1 MIEWDKSR
9 LENDGYNIENA
20 TIKSVDLSMADH
32 GCLVLTMALEGDGW
46 GCIYGGYCLGQGF
59 VGARNFKGSKN
70 GIEYLMR
77 IMDIAECD
85 TFNQLEGKY
94 IRVATKGWGEFV
106 KIIGNPI
113 KDKWFD
119 AKSFFEEAD
128 KEVSE

>member
-1 MIEWDKSR
+1 MIEWDKNR
-9 LENDGYNIENA
+9 LEKDGYTIENA
-20 TIKSVDLSMADH
+20 IIKSVDLSMADH
-32 GCLVLTMALEGDGW
+32 GCLTLTMAIEGDGW

-59 VGARNFKGSKN
+59 VGASSFKGSKN

-85 TFNQLEGKY
+85 TFNQLKGKY
-94 IRVATKGWGEFV
+94 IRVAAKGWGEPV

-119 AKSFFEEAD
+119 AKSFFEEAED
-128 KEVSE
+128 G